1 MTVKPRIRMQGKKKR
16 ERNKRFRDTY
26 SGHLRRYL
34 LMVLPEPS
42 KRKCSSCLFF
52 RSRKCSKDSAGQDLV
67 LPTDLACSDY
77 ENLRE
82 RLSRVDVAKIVDE
95 LAPEVPDPM
104 PYESE
109 EALYSSLISYL
120 KDHVIFEDENEYS
133 LVTSWILATW
143 KVADLNE
150 VCYLVIVCPKGHG
163 KTRLIEVLYELCHK
177 AIIAS
182 YATRSAG
189 MRLMEGGE
197 ITFLLDEGEIV
208 LKATEPDELTALF
221 TSGQRRRAKMI
232 ITEEVAEQ
240 TPDGKKISTK
250 RPVARAVFGFKAIAS
265 REDVF
270 DAIVDRAFEIV
281 LPKGKPKSRK
291 IDYEKAKTL
300 RAHLAYYKQHGP
312 VYEAHIH
319 EKAADLMDGRMI
331 ELTETV
337 LHATPPH
344 YVSKIISVALK
355 EVKERAER
363 LADTTEAK
371 LLTIIKEKLDDPNE
385 IKRIEKLGL
394 IPTKEIAEIYN
405 QRYEDLKDPRS
416 TDSLGRVLGRLKLQ
430 RMKVREDKAIIR
442 GFKYEAKKLSILYDR
457 FLLDFES
464 LEKTLNEAASC
475 APCAPCV
482 PHMEHPSMPLT
493 EAPPGGVMSTPAK
506 AVPLHV
512 GVTRDTGDTPEPTP
526 WQTCPRCKA
535 PLTDPYDVMVHME
548 TFHSGKENGTRKI
561 ALQEKKE
568 AKE

>member
-1 MTVKPRIRMQGKKKR
+1 
-16 ERNKRFRDTY
+16 
-26 SGHLRRYL
+26 
-34 LMVLPEPS
+34 
-42 KRKCSSCLFF
+42 
-52 RSRKCSKDSAGQDLV
+52 
-67 LPTDLACSDY
+67 
-77 ENLRE
+77 
-82 RLSRVDVAKIVDE
+82 
-95 LAPEVPDPM
+95 
-104 PYESE
+104 
-109 EALYSSLISYL
+109 
-120 KDHVIFEDENEYS
+120 
-133 LVTSWILATW
+133 
-143 KVADLNE
+143 
-150 VCYLVIVCPKGHG
+150 
-163 KTRLIEVLYELCHK
+163 
-177 AIIAS
+177 
-182 YATRSAG
+182 
-189 MRLMEGGE
+189 MEGGE

-250 RPVARAVFGFKAIAS
+250 RPVARAVFGFKAVAS

-331 ELTETV
+331 ELTEAL
-337 LHATPPH
+337 LHATPPQH
-344 YVSKIISVALK
+344 VSKIISVALR

-405 QRYEDLKDPRS
+405 QRYEDPKYPRS
-416 TDSLGRVLGRLKLQ
+416 PDSLGRVLGRLKLQ

-442 GFKYEAKKLSILYDR
+442 GFKYEAEKLSALYDR
-457 FLLDFES
+457 FLLDFEA
-464 LEKTLNEAASC
+464 LEKTLNEAATC
-475 APCAPCV
+475 VPCGPCV
-482 PHMEHPSMPLT
+482 PHMEHPSMPPT
-493 EAPPGGVMSTPAK
+493 EAPPGSVMPTPPK
-506 AVPLHV
+506 AAPLHV
-512 GVTRDTGDTPEPTP
+512 GATRDTRDTPEPTP
-526 WQTCPRCKA
+526 WQICPRCKA